1 MSYADLTF
9 EEYVTRNINKL
20 RFKYNK
26 NQNYDYAYQTT
37 KESWYIAENII
48 TKCCTSVN
56 ELITNF
62 YKQIDDTHI
71 SNYIFGDI
79 LSYRPFT
86 ADVFARWWLEPG
98 DKVAIKTGYNDTE
111 TVESFVLSRTLKGI
125 NGMHCI
131 IKATGTEFLGKDEIE
146 IE

>member
-1 MSYADLTF
+1 M
-9 EEYVTRNINKL
+9 
-20 RFKYNK
+20 
-26 NQNYDYAYQTT
+26 
-37 KESWYIAENII
+37 
-48 TKCCTSVN
+48 
-56 ELITNF
+56 
-62 YKQIDDTHI
+62 
-71 SNYIFGDI
+71 
-79 LSYRPFT
+79 
-86 ADVFARWWLEPG
+86 FARWWLEPG